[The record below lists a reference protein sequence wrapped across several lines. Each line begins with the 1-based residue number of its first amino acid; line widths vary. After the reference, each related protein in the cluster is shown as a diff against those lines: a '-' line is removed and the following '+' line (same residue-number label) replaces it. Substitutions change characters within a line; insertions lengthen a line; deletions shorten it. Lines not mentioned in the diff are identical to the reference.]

1 MTEQERKQNQFK
13 RQNEF
18 NRDNYDRY
26 SVMFPK
32 GMKQVYKELAE
43 ARGYTLNGLI
53 NALLDAELKKF
64 PIDSRKNQ

>member
-1 MTEQERKQNQFK
+1 MTEQKKKQKAYTNQYNK
-13 RQNEF
+13 
-18 NRDNYDRY
+18 DNYDRY

-43 ARGYTLNGLI
+43 ARGHTLNGLI

-64 PIDSRKNQ
+64 PIDSQPSK

>member
-1 MTEQERKQNQFK
+1 MTEQKKKQIAYTNQYNK
-13 RQNEF
+13 
-18 NRDNYDRY
+18 DNYDRY
-26 SVMFPK
+26 SAMFPK

-43 ARGYTLNGLI
+43 ARGHTLNGLI

>member
-1 MTEQERKQNQFK
+1 MTEHKKKQIAYTNQYNK
-13 RQNEF
+13 
-18 NRDNYDRY
+18 DNYDRY

-43 ARGYTLNGLI
+43 ARGHTLNGLI

-64 PIDSRKNQ
+64 PIDSQPSK

>member
-1 MTEQERKQNQFK
+1 MTEQKKKQIAYTNQYNK
-13 RQNEF
+13 
-18 NRDNYDRY
+18 DNYDRY

-43 ARGYTLNGLI
+43 ARGHTLNGLI

>member
-1 MTEQERKQNQFK
+1 MTEQKKKQIAYTNQYNK
-13 RQNEF
+13 
-18 NRDNYDRY
+18 DNYDRY

-43 ARGYTLNGLI
+43 ARGHTLNGLI

-64 PIDSRKNQ
+64 HIDSRKNQ

>member
-1 MTEQERKQNQFK
+1 MTEQKKKQIAYTNQYNK
-13 RQNEF
+13 
-18 NRDNYDRY
+18 DNYDRY

-43 ARGYTLNGLI
+43 ARGHTLNGLI

-64 PIDSRKNQ
+64 PIDSQPSK